1 MRSHRNILVMDLYSY
16 NILPTNLCD
25 YLIDVYESDAENH
38 ERVDNESKPTF
49 TQLNLNK
56 HHRKVVSNLFNYF
69 SLALNSY
76 KKDVPSSKY
85 LPEVKYLEEFRI
97 KKYKVGGVDRF
108 DEHVDVIDH
117 KSAKRCLA
125 MLFYLNDVEE
135 GGKTIFSYHHKEFTP
150 VKGSVIIFPPT
161 WEYPHLGEPPISG
174 SKYIMSTYLHYY

>member
-1 MRSHRNILVMDLYSY
+1 MKLHRNNLVMDLHSY

-25 YLIDVYESDAENH
+25 YLINLYESDKDNR

-49 TQLNLNK
+49 TQLNLNRY
-56 HHRKVVSNLFNYF
+56 HRKIVSNLYNYF
-69 SLALNSY
+69 SLALDSY

-85 LPEVKYLEEFRI
+85 LPDIKYIEEFRI
-97 KKYKVGGVDRF
+97 KKYEVGGVDRF

-135 GGKTIFSYHHKEFTP
+135 GGKTIFPYHHKKFTP

-161 WEYPHLGEPPISG
+161 WEYPHLGEPPVSNP
-174 SKYIMSTYLHYY
+174 KYIMSSYLHYY

>member
-1 MRSHRNILVMDLYSY
+1 MDLHSY

-25 YLIDVYESDAENH
+25 YLINLYESDKDNR

-49 TQLNLNK
+49 TQLNLNRY
-56 HHRKVVSNLFNYF
+56 HRKIVSNLFNYF
-69 SLALNSY
+69 SLALDSY

-85 LPEVKYLEEFRI
+85 LPEIKYIEEFRI
-97 KKYKVGGVDRF
+97 KKYEVGGVDRF

-125 MLFYLNDVEE
+125 MLFYLNDVDE
-135 GGKTIFSYHHKEFTP
+135 GGKTIFPHHHKEFTP

-161 WEYPHLGEPPISG
+161 WEYPHLGEPPVSNP
-174 SKYIMSTYLHYY
+174 KYIMSSYLHYH

>member
-1 MRSHRNILVMDLYSY
+1 MDLHSY

-25 YLIDVYESDAENH
+25 YLINLYESDKDNR

-49 TQLNLNK
+49 TQLNLNRY
-56 HHRKVVSNLFNYF
+56 HRKIVSNLYNYF
-69 SLALNSY
+69 SLALDSY

-85 LPEVKYLEEFRI
+85 LPEIKYIEEFRI
-97 KKYKVGGVDRF
+97 KKYEVGGVDRF

-135 GGKTIFSYHHKEFTP
+135 GGKTIFPHQHKEFTP

-161 WEYPHLGEPPISG
+161 WEYPHLGEPPVSNP
-174 SKYIMSTYLHYY
+174 KYIMSSYLHYH

>member
-1 MRSHRNILVMDLYSY
+1 MKLHRNNLVMDLHSY

-25 YLIDVYESDAENH
+25 YLINLYESDKDNR

-49 TQLNLNK
+49 TQLNLNRY
-56 HHRKVVSNLFNYF
+56 HRKIVSNLFNYF
-69 SLALNSY
+69 SLALDSY

-85 LPEVKYLEEFRI
+85 LPEIKYIEEFRI
-97 KKYKVGGVDRF
+97 KKYEVGGVDRF

-125 MLFYLNDVEE
+125 MLFYLNDVDE
-135 GGKTIFSYHHKEFTP
+135 GGKTIFPHHHKEFTP

-161 WEYPHLGEPPISG
+161 WEYPHLGEPPVSNP
-174 SKYIMSTYLHYY
+174 KYIMSSYLHYY

>member
-1 MRSHRNILVMDLYSY
+1 MKLHRNNLVMDLHSY

-25 YLIDVYESDAENH
+25 YLINLYESDKDNR

-49 TQLNLNK
+49 TQLNLYQY
-56 HHRKVVSNLFNYF
+56 HRNIIPNLYNYF
-69 SLALNSY
+69 FLALDSY

-85 LPEVKYLEEFRI
+85 LPEIKYIEEFRI
-97 KKYKVGGVDRF
+97 KKYEVGGVDRF

-135 GGKTIFSYHHKEFTP
+135 GGKTIFPYHHKEFTP

-161 WEYPHLGEPPISG
+161 WEYPHLGEPPVSNP
-174 SKYIMSTYLHYY
+174 KYIMSSYLHYY

>member
-1 MRSHRNILVMDLYSY
+1 MDLHSY

-25 YLIDVYESDAENH
+25 YLINLYESDKDNR

-49 TQLNLNK
+49 TQLNLNRY
-56 HHRKVVSNLFNYF
+56 HRKIVSNLYNYF
-69 SLALNSY
+69 SLALDSY

-85 LPEVKYLEEFRI
+85 LPDIKYIEEFRI
-97 KKYKVGGVDRF
+97 KKYEVGGVDRF

-125 MLFYLNDVEE
+125 MLFYLNDVDE
-135 GGKTIFSYHHKEFTP
+135 GGKTIFPHHHKEFTP

-161 WEYPHLGEPPISG
+161 WEYPHLGEPPVSNP
-174 SKYIMSTYLHYY
+174 KYIMSSYLHYH

>member
-1 MRSHRNILVMDLYSY
+1 MDLHSY

-25 YLIDVYESDAENH
+25 YLINLYESDKDNR

-49 TQLNLNK
+49 TQLNLNRY
-56 HHRKVVSNLFNYF
+56 HRKIVSNLYNYF
-69 SLALNSY
+69 ALALDSY

-85 LPEVKYLEEFRI
+85 LPEIKYIEEFRI
-97 KKYKVGGVDRF
+97 KKYEVGGVDRF

-135 GGKTIFSYHHKEFTP
+135 GGKTIFPYHHKEFTP
-150 VKGSVIIFPPT
+150 VKGSDIIFPPT
-161 WEYPHLGEPPISG
+161 WGYPHLGEPPVSNP
-174 SKYIMSTYLHYY
+174 KYIMSSYLHYY